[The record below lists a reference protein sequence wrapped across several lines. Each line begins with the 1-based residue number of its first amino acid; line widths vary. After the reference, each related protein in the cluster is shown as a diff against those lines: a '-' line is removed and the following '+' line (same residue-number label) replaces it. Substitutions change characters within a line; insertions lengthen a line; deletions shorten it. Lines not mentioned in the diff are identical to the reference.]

1 MNKRYKKIKDSYTMS
16 NEKFKQILI
25 DFKKDLLSTF
35 PELTEKLNALDLDVC
50 YTHCSE
56 VFPKL
61 FIELIY
67 ENESLFDKECVLLP
81 NINFS
86 LLMKDEHITE
96 KTKKTIWKYLQLM
109 LFSIVDKLNNGDKF
123 EETSKLF
130 ESINEEDLHKKIA
143 ETMEGMKDF
152 FVNDEDLSGDF
163 MNPEKIKSHLDGLM
177 GGKIG
182 SLAKE
187 IAEETAKTIGDQ
199 DAFMKNIMKNPK
211 EILSLVK
218 DIGGK
223 LEDKIKKGDLKESEL
238 LQEASDIMD
247 KMKDIPGIKEMM
259 SKMGMNGKMDFKGMA
274 NKMQQN
280 LKQTKTK
287 ERLNKK
293 REERQAQKQQTPTTV
308 TQQTDDTFVVKVGDS
323 TPMKTT
329 RPKRKKKKTK
339 APITINTTTE

>member
-1 MNKRYKKIKDSYTMS
+1 MSFNDIINKD
-16 NEKFKQILI
+16 NNQ
-25 DFKKDLLSTF
+25 
-35 PELTEKLNALDLDVC
+35 
-50 YTHCSE
+50 
-56 VFPKL
+56 
-61 FIELIY
+61 
-67 ENESLFDKECVLLP
+67 
-81 NINFS
+81 
-86 LLMKDEHITE
+86 DE
-96 KTKKTIWKYLQLM
+96 
-109 LFSIVDKLNNGDKF
+109 
-123 EETSKLF
+123 
-130 ESINEEDLHKKIA
+130 LHKKIA

-163 MNPEKIKSHLDGLM
+163 MNPEKIKGHLDGLM

-187 IAEETAKTIGDQ
+187 IAEETAKSIGDQ
-199 DAFMKNIMKNPK
+199 DEFMKNIMKNPK

-218 DIGGK
+218 NIGGK

-247 KMKDIPGIKEMM
+247 KMKDIPGIKQMM

-293 REERQAQKQQTPTTV
+293 REERQGQAKTQTQTKSDKQKATV
-308 TQQTDDTFVVKVGDS
+308 TKQTEDTFVVKVGDS

-329 RPKRKKKKTK
+329 RPKRKKKKSK
-339 APITINTTTE
+339 APDTTTTE